1 MPYPSPPARGDK
13 VGTHLATLSPFMQK
27 ALGEYQF
34 SNSADLRSQLQ
45 AAKLA
50 LASDGFLIPGDKRA
64 TFGWQIQGRRNAKQA
79 QGHGWVN
86 SSGQP
91 MSSLRPEIG
100 GFLGGIIA
108 ITSLMATTFTP
119 EELLNPVQLTVLIDN
134 MALVSRLTKWK
145 FLGPSNTFQPDHDH
159 LQAAMNLATV
169 YRINILPKHVKA
181 HQDSDM
187 EYKDLSWEAK
197 MNCDCDILASEV
209 QDCILC
215 KSHISDK
222 YQLPPGHEVT
232 LVVNGIFITAHVPMA
247 IRNAVYREKMEQY
260 IINQAGWSTRS
271 IFEMVDWPGHSRA
284 GRKLSDSK
292 RMMVFKLEFDLLA
305 ILQHRSRFD
314 WKVNNRC
321 PWCNHLNED
330 INHVIQCTD
339 TAKSRKSL
347 WDTDAKYMQCARLCP
362 FVDKMFTAGM
372 I

>member
-1 MPYPSPPARGDK
+1 
-13 VGTHLATLSPFMQK
+13 
-27 ALGEYQF
+27 
-34 SNSADLRSQLQ
+34 
-45 AAKLA
+45 LA

-197 MNCDCDILASEV
+197 MNCDCNILASEV

-271 IFEMVDWPGHSRA
+271 IFEMVDWPGCSRA

-330 INHVIQCTD
+330 INHVI
-339 TAKSRKSL
+339 
-347 WDTDAKYMQCARLCP
+347 
-362 FVDKMFTAGM
+362 
-372 I
+372 